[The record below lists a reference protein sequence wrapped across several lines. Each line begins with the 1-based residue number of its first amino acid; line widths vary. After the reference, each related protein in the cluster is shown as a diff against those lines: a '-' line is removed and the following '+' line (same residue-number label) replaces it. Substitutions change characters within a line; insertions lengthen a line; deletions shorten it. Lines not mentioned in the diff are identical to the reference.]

1 MRAIKENAYAKINL
15 YLDVTGKRS
24 DGFHDIETVM
34 HTVSLSDT
42 ITVEIKPS
50 REATVTMQIVGE
62 RRLPADDK
70 NIAVKAAKLYLSR
83 AGIKDRVNIIL
94 SKNIPIAAGLAGGSA
109 DAAATLR
116 ALNRLYN
123 KRYTDRMLISLAAE
137 LGSDVPYCVFCG
149 TALCR
154 GRGELIERLPN
165 LKDKLF
171 VIAVAEGEHV
181 STPTAYAAL
190 DAIYSDFDGSIPRSN
205 SGYLDR
211 LLCGIKSENLSTDA
225 LYNVFESAVFKAC
238 PGAEC
243 LKSKM
248 IELGAVASLMSG
260 SGPSVFG
267 VFDTEESAKEAE
279 RELISL
285 GYRAYFARSQ

>member
-15 YLDVTGKRS
+15 YLDVKGKRS

-42 ITVEIKPS
+42 VTVEIKPS
-50 REATVTMQIVGE
+50 REAAVTMQIVGE

-137 LGSDVPYCVFCG
+137 LGSDVPYCVFGG

-171 VIAVAEGEHV
+171 VIAVAEEEHV

-190 DAIYSDFDGSIPRSN
+190 DAIYSDFDGSVPRSN
-205 SGYLDR
+205 GGYLDR
-211 LLCGIKSENLSTDA
+211 LIFGIKNEALSTDA
-225 LYNVFESAVFKAC
+225 LYNVFESAVFKTC
-238 PGAEC
+238 SGAEY

-248 IELGAVASLMSG
+248 MELGAVASLMSG

-267 VFDTEESAKEAE
+267 VFDIEDSAKEAE
-279 RELISL
+279 RELLSL

>member
-1 MRAIKENAYAKINL
+1 MRAVKEFAYAKINL

-42 ITVEIKPS
+42 VTVEIAPS
-50 REATVTMQIVGE
+50 REAGVTMQIEGE
-62 RRLPADDK
+62 HRLPADDK

-83 AGIKDRVNIIL
+83 AGIKERVNIIL
-94 SKNIPIAAGLAGGSA
+94 SKNIPIAAGLAGGSS

-123 KRYTDRMLISLAAE
+123 RRFTDRMLLSLAAE
-137 LGSDVPYCVFCG
+137 LGSDVPYCVGGG

-154 GRGELIERLPN
+154 GRGELIERLPD
-165 LKDKLF
+165 LKNNSF
-171 VIAVAEGEHV
+171 VIAVAEGERV
-181 STPTAYAAL
+181 STPAAYASL
-190 DAIYSDFDGSIPRSN
+190 DNLYSDFDGSVSRN
-205 SGYLDR
+205 NEGYLER
-211 LLCGIKSENLSTDA
+211 LLLGIKIGALDADA
-225 LYNVFESAVFKAC
+225 LYNVFESAVFKTC
-238 PGAEC
+238 SGAEY

-248 IELGAVASLMSG
+248 MELGAVASLMSG

-267 VFDTEESAKEAE
+267 VFDTEEQAKAAE
-279 RELISL
+279 RELLSL
-285 GYRAYFARSQ
+285 GYRAYFAHSV